1 MLLALNGL
9 DISARILLG
18 LIVTYLVATVSE
30 VLLHRYIAHASSKA
44 RRYWARHPRL
54 FGHLLKLHYR
64 HTIVHHGLTFRMNH
78 VTQFKDTNERELTDR
93 IVALRADELIH
104 REDYG
109 LTIGLRGLISYN
121 MTVAPILPILYWIA
135 GPWALCGALP
145 VLTLAPFSAMLLH
158 PFLHEHHETAR
169 KPSAMVQLLMR
180 TKYYRMLWTHHF
192 VHHKYPNSNFNL
204 LLGGDF
210 LLGTYRRPNPS
221 DLAEMEEVGMPLV
234 FSKSHT
240 EQCNFRIYD

>member
-18 LIVTYLVATVSE
+18 LIVTYLIATVSE

-180 TKYYRMLWTHHF
+180 TKYG
-192 VHHKYPNSNFNL
+192 S
-204 LLGGDF
+204 
-210 LLGTYRRPNPS
+210 S
-221 DLAEMEEVGMPLV
+221 D
-234 FSKSHT
+234 
-240 EQCNFRIYD
+240 